1 MIHLKKYIRCKLMSR
16 NTIQMHKMTIF
27 QVLIQTKGIKI
38 KVIVALIK
46 MDLKTCI
53 YINKNKCCFPKFH
66 PI

>member
-1 MIHLKKYIRCKLMSR
+1 
-16 NTIQMHKMTIF
+16 MHKMTIF